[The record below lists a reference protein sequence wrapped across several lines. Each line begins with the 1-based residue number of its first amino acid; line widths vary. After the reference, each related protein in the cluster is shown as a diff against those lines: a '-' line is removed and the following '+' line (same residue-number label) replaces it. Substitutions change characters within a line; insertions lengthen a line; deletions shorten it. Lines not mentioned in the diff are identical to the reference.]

1 MDSKK
6 TNTPKSRVASNKIS
20 EEKTKTAKEPLK
32 PEASAKKDKDFKTV
46 ETIKPKYKK
55 SVPADSTAQR
65 GKTPASAGNKDGK
78 KSTTPNSSKDKK
90 QAKISSGGKGQK
102 KDQPTTL
109 NAKEFSNTV
118 ASGVA
123 KGKGKKQN
131 SPKEIT
137 KKIKKSNDNTTSAKS
152 KSKPA
157 SNKSSKSSEN
167 GKTPN
172 YELSGVSDI
181 RRSFHKNEE
190 PLYFISATNFNL
202 LGADEWIKGFKFI
215 TYIECFDG
223 LHPNVFSPKNEIP
236 HDDFEGIEDINNYLL
251 QHPEVQDYLKTRSV
265 DGRAGKAMFLM
276 FNEETERLA
285 EKLGLE
291 IMFPKAEMRTFLDN
305 KVNTNR
311 IAEKAGVACVP
322 YVLSKVNDYEHM
334 REVSSHLGNE
344 LVIQTPFGDS
354 GHTTFFI
361 SNEEEY
367 KKYAEEIEAEDEVKI
382 MKRIRCKGS
391 AIEACVTRHGTIV
404 APLMTELVGFKELTP
419 YKGGWCGN
427 EIYPNAFN
435 PELRQKAIE
444 NTQLFGNQLREE
456 GYKGYFELDFLIDQD
471 NGEIYLGE
479 LNPRVTGAS
488 SITNHAVFALAD
500 APLFVFHILEWM
512 DIEYEL
518 DIKAI
523 NTRWAHQDNLD
534 GWSQLIIKHTED
546 TVEYVTESPKS
557 GIWRMYDTGHIQFD
571 RMDTHRRAVENE
583 NEAFFLRITR
593 KGDYLY
599 EGADMGILVT
609 RGRMMT
615 DDFRLNNRAK
625 HWIKAVRSQFKSE
638 MVEDKKKPKL
648 TGTLTK

>member
-1 MDSKK
+1 MDNKK
-6 TNTPKSRVASNKIS
+6 NTTPGKKGASDKS
-20 EEKTKTAKEPLK
+20 KTATTSKTSVKKAAK
-32 PEASAKKDKDFKTV
+32 PVAKNKKSVKPASAKAT
-46 ETIKPKYKK
+46 PKKSAANPRPTAKKK
-55 SVPADSTAQR
+55 SV
-65 GKTPASAGNKDGK
+65 
-78 KSTTPNSSKDKK
+78 
-90 QAKISSGGKGQK
+90 
-102 KDQPTTL
+102 QPKL
-109 NAKEFSNTV
+109 
-118 ASGVA
+118 
-123 KGKGKKQN
+123 
-131 SPKEIT
+131 
-137 KKIKKSNDNTTSAKS
+137 D
-152 KSKPA
+152 
-157 SNKSSKSSEN
+157 
-167 GKTPN
+167 
-172 YELSGVSDI
+172 GVSDI

-215 TYIECFDG
+215 CHIECFDG

-251 QHPEVQDYLKTRSV
+251 SHPEVQDYIKARSV

-276 FNEETERLA
+276 FDEKTEALA

-291 IMFPKAEMRTFLDN
+291 IMFPKAEMRTFMDN

-322 YVLSKVNDYEHM
+322 YVLSRVKDYKDLTKKAKD
-334 REVSSHLGNE
+334 LGSE

-361 SNEEEY
+361 SNEEQF
-367 KKYAEEIEAEDEVKI
+367 KKHEAEIIKEDEVKI
-382 MKRIRCKGS
+382 MKRIRCRGS

-404 APLMTELVGFKELTP
+404 APLMTELVGFEQLTP
-419 YKGGWCGN
+419 YEGGWCGN
-427 EIYPNAFN
+427 EIYPNAFT
-435 PELRQKAIE
+435 PELRNKAVE
-444 NTQLFGNQLREE
+444 YTQLFGNQLRKE

-500 APLFVFHILEWM
+500 APLFIFHILEWM

-518 DIKAI
+518 DVEAI
-523 NTRWAHQDNLD
+523 NERWSRQENIDS
-534 GWSQLIIKHTED
+534 WSQLIIKHTED
-546 TVEYVTESPKS
+546 TVEYVTEAPKS
-557 GIWRMYDTGHIQFD
+557 GIYRMYDTGHIQFD

-583 NEAFFLRITR
+583 SEAFFLRITK

-615 DDFRLNNRAK
+615 DDFELNHRSK
-625 HWIKAVRSQFKSE
+625 HWINAIRNHYKSE
-638 MVEDKKKPKL
+638 MVEDKKKPVL
-648 TGTLTK
+648 SGSLTK